1 MKDNRIL
8 FLNQVAGPLFRELAE
23 DVAVALGEA
32 ELYSGHMD
40 DIAREM
46 APELLIVPGP
56 DYDRSNLLKRAW
68 SWSRFFFGALRMTF
82 KSSPDRMLF
91 IVSNPPFLPL
101 VGWIASV
108 LRGQRYCMLVYDVYP
123 AVLVKL
129 GKISDRGPVAMLWRA
144 FNRLIWSRAEVVFTI
159 GEHMAANMRLEAPKM
174 DPSRVRVVPIWV
186 DVEFIKPIPQQENPF
201 LLSLGWQDRKIVLYS
216 GNLGNTHNLDGLLK
230 AAQQLKDRE
239 DIGFL
244 IIGSGALWDK
254 LEAEI
259 NGQAMENV
267 KLLPFQPE
275 HMLPQTLPAG
285 DISIVSMEAAI
296 AGFMIPSKTFY
307 YMAAGSA
314 LVALVPPNC
323 EVADVVEGGGC
334 GVRLDPDDADEIA
347 SSIISL
353 VDDSVRLTAYKLKSR
368 ELAETHYSRA
378 NTVHYIKVLE
388 QVLSAGN

>member
-1 MKDNRIL
+1 MKDSRIL

-23 DVAVALGEA
+23 DIAISFGKA
-32 ELYSGHMD
+32 ELLSGHMD

-46 APELLIVPGP
+46 SPALDIVPGP
-56 DYDRSNLLKRAW
+56 DYDRSNLLTRVW
-68 SWSRFFFGALRMTF
+68 SWIRFFFCALRMAF
-82 KSSPDRMLF
+82 RSSPDRMLF

-101 VGWIASV
+101 VGWLASV
-108 LRGQRYCMLVYDVYP
+108 IRGQRYCMLVYDVYP
-123 AVLVKL
+123 AVLIKL
-129 GKISDRGPVAMLWRA
+129 GKISERGPVAMLWRA
-144 FNRLIWSRAEVVFTI
+144 FNRLIWSRAEIVFTI

-186 DVEFIKPIPQQENPF
+186 DVDFIKPIPQRENPF
-201 LLSLGWQDRKIVLYS
+201 LISLGWQDRKIVLYS
-216 GNLGNTHNLDGLLK
+216 GNLGYTHNLDGLLK
-230 AAQQLKDRE
+230 AAQQLKDRS

-259 NGQAMENV
+259 QGKTMENV

-314 LVALVPPNC
+314 LIALVPEKC
-323 EVADVVEGGGC
+323 EVADVVEKGEC
-334 GVRLDPDDADEIA
+334 GIRLDPDDGEGIA
-347 SSIISL
+347 RAILAMIEEPAKL
-353 VDDSVRLTAYKLKSR
+353 ERYKHRSR
-368 ELAETHYSRA
+368 ELAVKRYSRK
-378 NTVHYIKVLE
+378 NTVEYAHAIDAL
-388 QVLSAGN
+388 LSKK

>member
-23 DVAVALGEA
+23 DIAISFGSA
-32 ELYSGHMD
+32 ELLSGHMD

-46 APELLIVPGP
+46 SPALDIVPGP
-56 DYDRSNLLKRAW
+56 DYDRRNLLTRAW
-68 SWSRFFFGALRMTF
+68 SWSRFFFRALRMAF
-82 KSSPDRMLF
+82 RSSPDRMLF

-101 VGWIASV
+101 VGWLASV

-123 AVLVKL
+123 AVLVQL
-129 GKISDRGPVAMLWRA
+129 GKISNGGPVAMLWRA

-159 GEHMAANMRLEAPKM
+159 GDHMAANMRLEAPKM
-174 DPSRVRVVPIWV
+174 DSSRVQVVPIWV
-186 DVEFIKPIPQQENPF
+186 DVNFIKPIPQSENPF
-201 LLSLGWQDRKIVLYS
+201 LISLGWQDRKIVLYS

-230 AAQQLKDRE
+230 AAQRLKDRE

-259 NGQAMENV
+259 NNQAMENV

-314 LVALVPPNC
+314 LIALVPEKC
-323 EVADVVEGGGC
+323 EVADVVEAGGC
-334 GVRLDPDDADEIA
+334 GVRLDPDDPDEIA
-347 SSIISL
+347 NAIITL
-353 VDDSVRLTAYKLKSR
+353 VDDAARLSAYKSKSR
-368 ELAETHYSRA
+368 ELAETHYSRI
-378 NTVHYIKVLE
+378 NTKHYIHALEEVLR
-388 QVLSAGN
+388 S

>member
-1 MKDNRIL
+1 MKDSRIL

-23 DVAVALGEA
+23 DIAIAFGEA
-32 ELYSGHMD
+32 ELFSGHMD

-46 APELLIVPGP
+46 SPALKIVPGP
-56 DYDRSNLLKRAW
+56 DYDRSNLFKRAW
-68 SWSRFFFGALRMTF
+68 SWSHFFFRALWMTF

-108 LRGQRYCMLVYDVYP
+108 LRGQRYCILVYDVYP
-123 AVLVKL
+123 AVLIKL
-129 GKISDRGPVAMLWRA
+129 GKISERGAVAKLWRA

-174 DPSRVRVVPIWV
+174 EPSRVQVVPIWV
-186 DVEFIKPIPQQENPF
+186 DVNFIKPIPQAENPF
-201 LLSLGWQDRKIVLYS
+201 LISLGWQDRKIVLYS

-230 AAQQLKDRE
+230 AAQQLKDRS

-254 LEAEI
+254 LETEI
-259 NGQAMENV
+259 NNQAMVNV

-314 LVALVPPNC
+314 IVALVPPNC
-323 EVADVVEGGGC
+323 EVADVVEAGGC
-334 GVRLDPDDADEIA
+334 GVRLDPDDPDEIA
-347 SSIISL
+347 SAIVSL
-353 VDDSVRLTAYKLKSR
+353 VDDSARLSRYKSKSR
-368 ELAETHYSRA
+368 ELAETHYSRV
-378 NTVHYIKVLE
+378 NTAHYIKVLE
-388 QVLSAGN
+388 EVLRS

>member
-1 MKDNRIL
+1 MKDSRIL

-23 DVAVALGEA
+23 DIAIAFGSA
-32 ELYSGHMD
+32 ELFSGHMD

-46 APELLIVPGP
+46 SPALEIVPGP
-56 DYDRSNLLKRAW
+56 DYDRRNLLTRAW
-68 SWSRFFFGALRMTF
+68 SWSHFFFRALWMAFR
-82 KSSPDRMLF
+82 SSPDRMLF

-101 VGWIASV
+101 VGWLASI

-123 AVLVKL
+123 AVLIKL
-129 GKISDRGPVAMLWRA
+129 GKISERGPVAMLWRA

-186 DVEFIKPIPQQENPF
+186 DVNFIKPIPQRENPF
-201 LLSLGWQDRKIVLYS
+201 LISLGWQDRKIVLYS

-230 AAQQLKDRE
+230 AAQQLKDRS

-259 NGQAMENV
+259 NSQAMENV

-314 LVALVPPNC
+314 LIALVPPNC
-323 EVADVVEGGGC
+323 EVADVVETGGC

-347 SSIISL
+347 NAIISL
-353 VDDSVRLTAYKLKSR
+353 VDDSARLSAYKSKSR
-368 ELAETHYSRA
+368 ELAETQYSRA
-378 NTVHYIKVLE
+378 NTIHYTTVLE
-388 QVLSAGN
+388 GILTENN

>member
-1 MKDNRIL
+1 MKDESKIL

-23 DVAVALGEA
+23 DVAITFGEA

-46 APELLIVPGP
+46 SPALDIVPGP
-56 DYDRSNLLKRAW
+56 DYDRSNLFKRAW
-68 SWSRFFFGALRMTF
+68 SWSRFFLGALRMTF

-101 VGWIASV
+101 VGWLASI

-123 AVLVKL
+123 AVLIKL
-129 GKISDRGPVAMLWRA
+129 GKISERGPVAMLWRA
-144 FNRLIWSRAEVVFTI
+144 FNRMTWSRAEVVFTI

-174 DPSRVRVVPIWV
+174 DPSRVQVVPIWV
-186 DVEFIKPIPQQENPF
+186 DVNFIKPIPQRENPF
-201 LLSLGWQDRKIVLYS
+201 LISLGWQDRKIVLYS

-230 AAQQLKDRE
+230 AAQQLKDRS

-259 NGQAMENV
+259 NAQAMENV

-314 LVALVPPNC
+314 IMALVPPNC
-323 EVADVVEGGGC
+323 EVADVVDSGDC
-334 GVRLDPDDADEIA
+334 GVRLDPEGAGQIA
-347 SSIISL
+347 NAI
-353 VDDSVRLTAYKLKSR
+353 VRIVEDPIRLNELKRNSR
-368 ELAETHYSRA
+368 ELAVSSFSRTNTSRYIEILETLFVA
-378 NTVHYIKVLE
+378 K
-388 QVLSAGN
+388 